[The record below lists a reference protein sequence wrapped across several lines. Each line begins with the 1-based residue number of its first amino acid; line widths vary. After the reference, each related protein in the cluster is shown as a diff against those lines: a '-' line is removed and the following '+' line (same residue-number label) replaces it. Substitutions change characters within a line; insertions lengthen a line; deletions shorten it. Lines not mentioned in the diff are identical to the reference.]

1 VPVLL
6 QHLIRLEP
14 GAFALRLTAGQ
25 IAQHRPGGN
34 RETTEKRKMKTKI
47 QVNTYTGRFEAAI
60 CPAVDLSRI
69 RTVAIYDAPDA
80 REMDDLT
87 RALAAQ
93 GRAVGQWVRRLPRL
107 RMDIYEICS
116 ARE

>member
-1 VPVLL
+1 MLL
-6 QHLIRLEP
+6 QQLTRLEP
-14 GAFALRLTAGQ
+14 GALALRLTAGQ
-25 IAQHRPGGN
+25 IDQHRPGGI
-34 RETTEKRKMKTKI
+34 REIERHNMKTKI
-47 QVNTYTGRFEAAI
+47 QINTYTGRFQTAI

-69 RTVAIYDAPDA
+69 RTVAIHDAPDA
-80 REMDDLT
+80 REMDDFT

-116 ARE
+116 APAND